1 MCIRWRPVSLICD
14 KFTIILQYCCHFSVC
29 TVNVIWRLFDEVD
42 DNDNDDESRDCVY
55 SVLWCIHLTD
65 DTGFEP
71 VTVESLRVDK
81 VFVKLVKKQQKELES
96 LNKMHVKER
105 STLQKQQCTV
115 MDKMIAVHEKE
126 KQQVEKVTEKG
137 GKKKLG

>member
-1 MCIRWRPVSLICD
+1 MTSIA
-14 KFTIILQYCCHFSVC
+14 C
-29 TVNVIWRLFDEVD
+29 TFAHLRLFDEVD
-42 DNDNDDESRDCVY
+42 DDNDDDGESRDCVY
-55 SVLWCIHLTD
+55 LVLWCIHLTD